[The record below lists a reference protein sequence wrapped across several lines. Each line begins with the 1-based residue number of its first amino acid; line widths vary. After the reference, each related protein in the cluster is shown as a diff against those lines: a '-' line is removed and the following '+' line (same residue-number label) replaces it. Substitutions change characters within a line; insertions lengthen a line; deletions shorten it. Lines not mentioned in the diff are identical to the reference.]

1 MTPHAD
7 APCPSHIDR
16 SPAFTPPTSVHANG
30 AAQALARSPLITHNR
45 SPLGNQASPYVQ
57 RPRDGPG
64 GGGPMLG
71 GSSDLRQNLIVS
83 STEQGRRFSG

>member
-1 MTPHAD
+1 
-7 APCPSHIDR
+7 
-16 SPAFTPPTSVHANG
+16 VHANG

-57 RPRDGPG
+57 RPRGGPG
-64 GGGPMLG
+64 GGGAMRG
-71 GSSDLRQNLIVS
+71 GASGLRQKLIVA

>member
-1 MTPHAD
+1 M
-7 APCPSHIDR
+7 
-16 SPAFTPPTSVHANG
+16 HANG

-71 GSSDLRQNLIVS
+71 GSSDLRQNLSVS